1 MIKVYKHYK
10 YHYDFECVFKFL
22 DVEYVSEP
30 VLADYVALSGNY
42 DETIFKDINER
53 FNVVYSY
60 MREAR
65 IDNIDTL
72 YKQFSIRHPKLTVFS
87 LTPFD
92 IFNVADSFVFD
103 QFELDAYYRIFYK
116 KECRAAKPTGVNKF
130 LFLGGK
136 PNKPNRQP
144 LYDLLDKAKGICTLH
159 NLNSPDNAIIE
170 NNHYLGYPY
179 EDWLYNETSIS
190 LIAETHYKND
200 EIFFPTEKTYRAIAN
215 LHPFV
220 IASTPKFLN
229 NLRKKGYE
237 TFNTIFD
244 ESYDDE
250 LDDNLRLTKIV
261 NSLNNSIKIP
271 YDKYKEICEH
281 NKSVL
286 ISNAQ
291 NTLRL
296 IQNKL
301 QI

>member
-1 MIKVYKHYK
+1 M
-10 YHYDFECVFKFL
+10 
-22 DVEYVSEP
+22 
-30 VLADYVALSGNY
+30 
-42 DETIFKDINER
+42 
-53 FNVVYSY
+53 
-60 MREAR
+60 
-65 IDNIDTL
+65 
-72 YKQFSIRHPKLTVFS
+72 
-87 LTPFD
+87 
-92 IFNVADSFVFD
+92 
-103 QFELDAYYRIFYK
+103 
-116 KECRAAKPTGVNKF
+116 
-130 LFLGGK
+130 
-136 PNKPNRQP
+136 
-144 LYDLLDKAKGICTLH
+144 
-159 NLNSPDNAIIE
+159 
-170 NNHYLGYPY
+170 
-179 EDWLYNETSIS
+179 YNETSIS